1 MPKTREKFA
10 TQMDIELLAE
20 LRALAKAQGRQIQS
34 VVEEAVE
41 QYMHEHDGTKMRP
54 AVKRAY
60 ERSIERFDPLYEK
73 LAK

>member
-1 MPKTREKFA
+1 MSDKREKFA
-10 TQMDIELLAE
+10 TQMDKDLLAE

-41 QYMHEHDGTKMRP
+41 QYVHEHDGVRMRP

>member
-1 MPKTREKFA
+1 MPNNREKFA
-10 TQMDIELLAE
+10 TQMDKELLAE

-41 QYMHEHDGTKMRP
+41 QYVHEHDPTKPNPKVM
-54 AVKRAY
+54 AAAQECM
-60 ERSIERFDPLYEK
+60 ERYSKTLEY

>member
-1 MPKTREKFA
+1 MPNNREKFA
-10 TQMDIELLAE
+10 TQMDKELLAE
-20 LRALAKAQGRQIQS
+20 LRALAKSQGRQIQS

-41 QYMHEHDGTKMRP
+41 QYVHEHDGARMRP

>member
-1 MPKTREKFA
+1 MSGNREKFA
-10 TQMDIELLAE
+10 TQVDKDLLAE
-20 LRALAKAQGRQIQS
+20 LKALAKSQGRQIQS

-41 QYMHEHDGTKMRP
+41 AYVHEHAGVKMRP

-60 ERSIERFDPLYEK
+60 ERSIERFDPLYKE